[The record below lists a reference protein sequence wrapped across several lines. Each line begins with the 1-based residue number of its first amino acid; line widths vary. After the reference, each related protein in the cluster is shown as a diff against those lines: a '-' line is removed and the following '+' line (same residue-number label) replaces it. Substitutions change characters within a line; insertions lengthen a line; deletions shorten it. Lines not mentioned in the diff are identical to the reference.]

1 MKLNSSEYIFLQL
14 LLLLLLLLSY
24 SSSFYSSHLQIRN
37 FSGES

>member
-37 FSGES
+37 FPGES